1 MNNIVKFLKLLGGG
15 GSSIPHK
22 IKWFFANRNNETKLR
37 YLRELGCKVGDKT
50 RFVGKLDKIGSEPYL
65 IEIGEDCLIS
75 DNVYFHTHD
84 GGVKVLN
91 TLGYWGKETCDR
103 MARIKVG
110 NNCFI
115 GSGARIMMGVII
127 GDNCIIGANSVVTKS
142 IPSGSVVAGMPAKVI
157 CSIDEYFKK
166 NTERG
171 YFYITTAMKADEKK
185 AFLLKNIQDL
195 N

>member
-1 MNNIVKFLKLLGGG
+1 M
-15 GSSIPHK
+15 
-22 IKWFFANRNNETKLR
+22 R

-65 IEIGEDCLIS
+65 IEIGKDCLIS

-91 TLGYWGKETCDR
+91 SLGYWGKETCDR
-103 MARIKVG
+103 MARIRVG

-142 IPSGSVVAGMPAKVI
+142 IPSGSVAAGMPAKVI